1 MAVIVVTG
9 TPGVGKT
16 TVLKTALDKV
26 SMEFTVVN
34 YGDVMLEE
42 AMKRGVKDRDEM
54 RRLAPEIQREIQR
67 KAAEE
72 IASRAKDKGI
82 IVDTH
87 CTIKTPAGYLPGL
100 PVWVLEALKP
110 EKIVLIEAEPEE
122 IMGRRMK
129 DTTRVRDAEVLSEIE
144 EHQLVNKAT
153 AMAYAALTGATVKII
168 KNNDNKVTEAS
179 QQLIEVLEG

>member
-16 TVLKTALDKV
+16 TVLKTALENT
-26 SMEFTVVN
+26 STEYGVVN

-42 AMKRGVKDRDEM
+42 AKRRGVRDRDEM
-54 RRLAPEIQREIQR
+54 RRLSPEIQRDIQR
-67 KAAEE
+67 KAAQE
-72 IASRAKDKGI
+72 IATKAEDKGI

-87 CTIKTPAGYLPGL
+87 CTIKTPSGYLPGL
-100 PVWVLEALKP
+100 PVWVLDALKP

-122 IMGRRMK
+122 IMNRRMK
-129 DTTRVRDAEVLSEIE
+129 DTTRIRDADVLSEIE

-168 KNNDNKVTEAS
+168 RNSDNKLTEAS
-179 QQLIEVLEG
+179 QQLIDVLEG

>member
-1 MAVIVVTG
+1 MTVIVVTG

-16 TVLKTALDKV
+16 TVLKTALENT
-26 SMEFTVVN
+26 SAGIAIVN

-42 AMKRGVKDRDEM
+42 ARKKGVRDRDEM
-54 RRLAPEIQREIQR
+54 RRLPPEVQREIQR
-67 KAAEE
+67 KAGGE
-72 IASRAKDKGI
+72 IARRARDRPV

-100 PVWVLEALKP
+100 PVWVLDALKP
-110 EKIVLIEAEPEE
+110 DKIILIEAEPEE

-129 DTTRVRDAEVLSEIE
+129 DSTRIRDAEVLSEIE
-144 EHQLVNKAT
+144 EHQMINKAA

-168 KNNDNKVTEAS
+168 KNNDNRLTEAA
-179 QQLIEVLEG
+179 QRLAEELEG